1 MNKMTNYPNITITFT
16 IIPDDVTLKVQAT
29 CDGMSR
35 SEVLMA
41 LDKLK
46 SKIESDEFDTF
57 GITETPFNGS
67 YYSDNTFPLYEPKK

>member
-1 MNKMTNYPNITITFT
+1 MTKYPNITITFT
-16 IIPDDVTLKVQAT
+16 IDPDDVRLKVQAT
-29 CDGMSR
+29 CDSMSK

-57 GITETPFNGS
+57 GTAKPFNGA
-67 YYSDNTFPLYEPKK
+67 YYSENSFPLHETKN

>member
-1 MNKMTNYPNITITFT
+1 MNKMTNYPSITITFT
-16 IIPDDVTLKVQAT
+16 INPDDVTLKVQAT

-46 SKIESDEFDTF
+46 SKIESDEFDTY
-57 GITETPFNGS
+57 GTETPFDGA
-67 YYSDNTFPLYEPKK
+67 YYSENKFPLYEPKK

>member
-1 MNKMTNYPNITITFT
+1 MTNYPNITITFT

-29 CDGMSR
+29 CDSMSK

-57 GITETPFNGS
+57 GTTETPFNGA